1 MYMAVNVATIG
12 YFWREQRAE
21 FNWFKHLIVPIIG
34 FIAMIPAFF
43 GALGGVTLPILD
55 LTLAP
60 LTEPYSFMPP
70 LVAIWMVI
78 GIVIGLYF
86 WSRER
91 DKLNSVREAM
101 GETDGDVAAEA
112 AAPSPV

>member
-1 MYMAVNVATIG
+1 M
-12 YFWREQRAE
+12 
-21 FNWFKHLIVPIIG
+21 PIIG

-60 LTEPYSFMPP
+60 LTEPYSYMPP

-78 GIVIGLYF
+78 GIVIGLYL
-86 WSRER
+86 WTRER
-91 DKLNSVREAM
+91 EKLNSVREAM
-101 GETDGDVAAEA
+101 GEVDGEVAPE